1 MSFIQRNN
9 SWWLNHGVMN
19 IQGYGIIYCI
29 YQNLHGEDCQNL
41 DYKVGDALSHSLELD
56 RRFIATLNI
65 LQTNNQLNV
74 NNFVLT
80 AASLVPQCTCLHGDL
95 ITLKWQPFVV
105 YIVTPLQGCGIQE
118 SQHLQQSSEATMTE
132 LDTTCVYME
141 CTVN

>member
-1 MSFIQRNN
+1 
-9 SWWLNHGVMN
+9 MN

-74 NNFVLT
+74 NTFVLT
-80 AASLVPQCTCLHGDL
+80 ASLEHSAKMHVCM
-95 ITLKWQPFVV
+95 
-105 YIVTPLQGCGIQE
+105 GI
-118 SQHLQQSSEATMTE
+118 S
-132 LDTTCVYME
+132 
-141 CTVN
+141 